1 MQRRCFLGTV
11 GVLTAA
17 ALLAACGKKPR
28 LAALPTG
35 SVVLAFGDSVTFGSG
50 AASGEDWP
58 SLLAARTGWQVVN
71 AGVPGDMAEVAG
83 ARLGALLVEHR
94 PQLVFLELGGN
105 DLLRGRSGEA
115 IKADLR
121 RLIRDI
127 RASGAQVVLVAVPA
141 MSLQA
146 LVGHPADAPIYA
158 ALAEEEGIP
167 LVADVFAKVLG
178 QAEWRADAIHPNAE
192 GYRQMAAGIHARLQ
206 QLGLAGR

>member
-1 MQRRCFLGTV
+1 MQRRSFLV
-11 GVLTAA
+11 TAGI
-17 ALLAACGKKPR
+17 LAVVTQLGACGKKTR
-28 LAALPTG
+28 LAALPPG
-35 SVVLAFGDSVTFGSG
+35 SVVLAFGDSVTFGTG
-50 AASGEDWP
+50 AGSGEDWP
-58 SLLAARTGWQVVN
+58 GLLAARTGWQVVN

-83 ARLGALLVEHR
+83 GRIGALLAEHR
-94 PQLVFLELGGN
+94 PQLVLLELGGN

-146 LVGHPADAPIYA
+146 LVGHPADAPLYA
-158 ALAEEEGIP
+158 ALAEEERIP

-178 QAEWRADAIHPNAE
+178 HAEWRADAIHPNAE

-206 QLGLAGR
+206 QLGLAAR

>member
-1 MQRRCFLGTV
+1 MQRRSFLV
-11 GVLTAA
+11 TAGILA
-17 ALLAACGKKPR
+17 VAPLLDACGKKPR

-35 SVVLAFGDSVTFGSG
+35 SVVLAFGDSVTFGTG

-58 SLLAARTGWQVVN
+58 TLLAARTGWQVVN
-71 AGVPGDMAEVAG
+71 AGVPGDTAEVAG
-83 ARLGALLVEHR
+83 ARLGVLLAEHR

-121 RLIRDI
+121 RLIREI

-158 ALAEEEGIP
+158 ALAEEESIP

-178 QAEWRADAIHPNAE
+178 QAEWRSDAIHPNAE
-192 GYRQMAAGIHARLQ
+192 GYRQMAAGIQARLQ
-206 QLGLAGR
+206 QLGLVGR

>member
-1 MQRRCFLGTV
+1 MQRRSFLV
-11 GVLTAA
+11 TAGILA
-17 ALLAACGKKPR
+17 VATLLDACGKKPR
-28 LAALPTG
+28 LAVLPTG
-35 SVVLAFGDSVTFGSG
+35 SVVLAFGDSVTFGTG

-58 SLLAARTGWQVVN
+58 TLLAARTGWQVVN
-71 AGVPGDMAEVAG
+71 AGVPGDTAEVAG
-83 ARLGALLVEHR
+83 ARLGALLAEHR

-121 RLIRDI
+121 RLIREI

-146 LVGHPADAPIYA
+146 LVGHPADAPLYA
-158 ALAEEEGIP
+158 ALAEEERIP

-178 QAEWRADAIHPNAE
+178 HAEWRSDAIHPNAE

>member
-1 MQRRCFLGTV
+1 MQRRSFLV
-11 GVLTAA
+11 TAGILA
-17 ALLAACGKKPR
+17 VATLLAACGKKPR

-35 SVVLAFGDSVTFGSG
+35 SVVLAFGDSVTFGTG

-71 AGVPGDMAEVAG
+71 AGVPGDTAEVAG
-83 ARLGALLVEHR
+83 ARLGALLAEHR

-121 RLIRDI
+121 RLIREI

-146 LVGHPADAPIYA
+146 LVGHPADAPLYA
-158 ALAEEEGIP
+158 ALAEEERIP
-167 LVADVFAKVLG
+167 LIADVFAKVLG
-178 QAEWRADAIHPNAE
+178 QAEWRSDAIHPNAE